1 MSFRPHPGL
10 LRLHGLSVPYD
21 GSIMKDLRRKVLSRL
36 KCDEGNL
43 LSSKVVRRSVDARK
57 GSVSLVFSVDVELR
71 DGSRADIAT
80 AISVEPPPLPII
92 EPGNDPMPRRPVV
105 VGAGPAGLFAS
116 LLLARHGYRPLILDR
131 GGTVEQRVTAVS
143 DFMTRRE
150 PDPEFNNLFG
160 IGGAGTFSDGKLNTS
175 LSHPWTGEVLRVLE
189 ECGAPE
195 DILIDAKPHVGT
207 DLLGATVTGL
217 VSGIEAAG
225 GAILTGTRM
234 TGLKIVRGRL
244 EGIETTDGPIDTT
257 CLVLAIGHSARDT
270 MRMLHSSGVTIDPKP
285 FQMGIRVEHP
295 QEWIDRRQFGRAAGH
310 PALGAADYKLTA
322 RVGDMPVFSF
332 CMCPGGQTIPTVN
345 EPGHLCINGMS
356 SSARD
361 SAFGTSGI
369 VVTLKP
375 ETHGGTNLSK
385 CMAFVEM
392 VESACFDA
400 GGSDYSVPAQGLMD
414 FARGVPTKGDLPQT
428 SYPLGAFPAR
438 LDRVLPKFVTDP
450 IRTALE
456 QFDRKLPGYLHMN
469 AVAMAPESRAS
480 SPLRITRNSETGCC
494 IDIEG
499 IYPVGEGAGYAG
511 GIMSSALDGMSSARF
526 IIERYSP
533 PRG

>member
-1 MSFRPHPGL
+1 MS

-21 GSIMKDLRRKVLSRL
+21 GPIIEDLRRKILTRL

-43 LSSKVVRRSVDARK
+43 LSFKVVRRSVDARK
-57 GSVSLVFSVDVELR
+57 GAVSLVFSADVKLR
-71 DGSRADIAT
+71 DERLAAIGD
-80 AISVEPPPLPII
+80 AISAEPPSLPII
-92 EPGNDPMPRRPVV
+92 EPGNDPMPHRPVV
-105 VGAGPAGLFAS
+105 VGAGPAGLFAG

-131 GGTVEQRVTAVS
+131 GGTVEQRVTTVK
-143 DFMTRRE
+143 DFLARRE
-150 PDPEFNNLFG
+150 PDPECNTLFG

-175 LSHPWTGEVLRVLE
+175 LSHPWTGEVLRVLKD
-189 ECGAPE
+189 CGAPE

-217 VSGIEAAG
+217 VRSIEDAG
-225 GAILTGTRM
+225 GAILTGIKM
-234 TGLKIVRGRL
+234 SGLKIGRGRL
-244 EGIETTDGPIDTT
+244 EGIETTDGSIDTT

-270 MRMLHSSGVTIDPKP
+270 LRMLHSSGVTIDPKA

-295 QEWIDRRQFGRAAGH
+295 QEWIDRRQLGRAAGH

-322 RVGDMPVFSF
+322 RVGDIPVFSF
-332 CMCPGGQTIPTVN
+332 CMCPGGETISTVN
-345 EPGHLCINGMS
+345 DPGHLCINGMS

-375 ETHGGTNLSK
+375 ETYGGEDLAK
-385 CMAFVEM
+385 CLAFVEM
-392 VESACFDA
+392 VESTCFNA
-400 GGSDYSVPAQGLMD
+400 GGSDYSVPAQGLVD
-414 FARGVPTKGDLPQT
+414 FARGAQTKGDLHRT
-428 SYPLGAFPAR
+428 SYKLGAFPAR
-438 LDRVLPKFVTDP
+438 LDQILPKFVTDP
-450 IRTALE
+450 IRTALG
-456 QFDRKLPGYLHMN
+456 QFDRKLPGYLHVD

-480 SPLRITRNSETGCC
+480 SPVRIARNGETRCC

-511 GIMSSALDGMSSARF
+511 GIMSSALDGMNSDP
-526 IIERYSP
+526 ITMP
-533 PRG
+533 PPLSRIAAAK

>member
-1 MSFRPHPGL
+1 MSFR
-10 LRLHGLSVPYD
+10 LHSLSVPYD
-21 GSIMKDLRRKVLSRL
+21 GHIMEDLKHKVLTRL
-36 KCDEGNL
+36 KCDDGNL
-43 LSSKVVRRSVDARK
+43 LSFKVVRRSVDARK
-57 GSVSLVFSVDVELR
+57 GSVRLVFSVDVELR
-71 DGSRADIAT
+71 DERRADIAA
-80 AISVEPPPLPII
+80 AISVEPPTLPII

-105 VGAGPAGLFAS
+105 VGAGPAGLFAG

-131 GGTVEQRVTAVS
+131 GGTVTQRVTAVS

-150 PDPEFNNLFG
+150 PDPECNNLFG

-189 ECGAPE
+189 DCGAPK

-217 VSGIEAAG
+217 VRSIEAAG
-225 GAILTGTRM
+225 GSILTGVRM
-234 TGLKIVRGRL
+234 TGLKIVRGHL
-244 EGIETTDGPIDTT
+244 EGIETTDGPIATT

-310 PALGAADYKLTA
+310 PSLGAADYKLTA
-322 RVGDMPVFSF
+322 RVDGVPVFSF

-345 EPGHLCINGMS
+345 ESGRLCLNGMS
-356 SSARD
+356 GSARD
-361 SAFGTSGI
+361 SAFGSSGI

-375 ETHGGTNLSK
+375 EVYGGTNPSK
-385 CMAFVEM
+385 CMAFVET

-400 GGSDYSVPAQGLMD
+400 GGSDYSVPAQGLVD
-414 FARGVPTKGDLPQT
+414 FARGVPTKGDLPRT
-428 SYPLGAFPAR
+428 SYPLGTFR
-438 LDRVLPKFVTDP
+438 STLDQILPKFVTDP
-450 IRTALE
+450 IRTALQ
-456 QFDRKLPGYLHMN
+456 QFDRKLPGYLHVD

-480 SPLRITRNSETGCC
+480 SPLRITRNRETGCC

-511 GIMSSALDGMSSARF
+511 GIMSSALDGMNSARF
-526 IIERYSP
+526 IIERYSQP
-533 PRG
+533 S

>member
-1 MSFRPHPGL
+1 MSFR
-10 LRLHGLSVPYD
+10 LHSLSVPYD
-21 GSIMKDLRRKVLSRL
+21 GHIMEDLKHKVLTRL
-36 KCDEGNL
+36 KCNDGNL
-43 LSSKVVRRSVDARK
+43 LSFKVVRRSVDARK
-57 GSVSLVFSVDVELR
+57 GSVRLVFSVDVELR
-71 DGSRADIAT
+71 DESRADIAA
-80 AISVEPPPLPII
+80 AISVEPPTLPIV
-92 EPGNDPMPRRPVV
+92 EPGNAPMPRRPVV
-105 VGAGPAGLFAS
+105 VGAGPAGLFAG

-131 GGTVEQRVTAVS
+131 GGTVTQRVTAVS
-143 DFMTRRE
+143 DFMTSRE
-150 PDPEFNNLFG
+150 PDPDCNNLFG

-189 ECGAPE
+189 ECGAPK
-195 DILIDAKPHVGT
+195 DILIDARPHVGT

-217 VSGIEAAG
+217 VRSIEAAG
-225 GAILTGTRM
+225 GSILTGVRM

-244 EGIETTDGPIDTT
+244 EGIETTDGPIATT

-295 QEWIDRRQFGRAAGH
+295 QKWIDRRQFGRAAGH
-310 PALGAADYKLTA
+310 PSLGAADYKLTA
-322 RVGDMPVFSF
+322 RVDGVPIFSF

-345 EPGHLCINGMS
+345 ESGHLCLNGMS
-356 SSARD
+356 GSARD
-361 SAFGTSGI
+361 SAFGSSGI

-375 ETHGGTNLSK
+375 EVYGGTNPSK
-385 CMAFVEM
+385 CMAFVET
-392 VESACFDA
+392 VESACFVA
-400 GGSDYSVPAQGLMD
+400 GGSDYSVPAQGLVD
-414 FARGVPTKGDLPQT
+414 FARGVPTKGDLPRT
-428 SYPLGAFPAR
+428 SYPLGTFR
-438 LDRVLPKFVTDP
+438 STLDQILPQFVTDP

-456 QFDRKLPGYLHMN
+456 QFNRKLPGYLHVD

-480 SPLRITRNSETGCC
+480 SPLRITRNRETGCC

-526 IIERYSP
+526 IIGRYRAP
-533 PRG
+533 GG